1 MSKSQDTR
9 SFVLRVDAATMEA
22 LEAWADDEFRSING
36 QLQWILA
43 DALRRSG
50 RLPGR
55 RRARSGRGVAP
66 EEVAPVEAAPEG
78 AAPEGAA
85 SDGSVSARAG
95 AEGAG
100 ANSAAPEGIASVE
113 AALEKPAPAGTGT
126 ENAVPEGTWPTAD
139 KAKNEAKNETKTR
152 PKAIDEE
159 S

>member
-9 SFVLRVDAATMEA
+9 SFVLRVDAVTMEA

-66 EEVAPVEAAPEG
+66 EEVAPEEVAPVEAAPEG
-78 AAPEGAA
+78 T
-85 SDGSVSARAG
+85 
-95 AEGAG
+95 
-100 ANSAAPEGIASVE
+100 ASVE

-126 ENAVPEGTWPTAD
+126 ENAVPEGTWPAAD
-139 KAKNEAKNETKTR
+139 KAKSEAKNETQR
-152 PKAIDEE
+152 
-159 S
+159 SNR

>member
-9 SFVLRVDAATMEA
+9 SFVLRVDAVTMEA

-66 EEVAPVEAAPEG
+66 EEVAPVDAAPEG

-85 SDGSVSARAG
+85 PEGAAPDGSVSARAG

-100 ANSAAPEGIASVE
+100 ANSAAPEGTASVE

-126 ENAVPEGTWPTAD
+126 ENAVPEGTCPAAD
-139 KAKNEAKNETKTR
+139 KAKSEAKNETQR
-152 PKAIDEE
+152 
-159 S
+159 SNR

>member
-9 SFVLRVDAATMEA
+9 SFVLRVDAAAMEA

-55 RRARSGRGVAP
+55 RRARSGRGVAPEEIAP

-126 ENAVPEGTWPTAD
+126 ENAVPEGTCPAAD
-139 KAKNEAKNETKTR
+139 KAKSEAKNETQR
-152 PKAIDEE
+152 
-159 S
+159 SNR

>member
-9 SFVLRVDAATMEA
+9 SFMLRVDAAAMEA

-126 ENAVPEGTWPTAD
+126 ENAVRREPVRLRTRQ
-139 KAKNEAKNETKTR
+139 KARQKTR
-152 PKAIDEE
+152 PKEAIDEE

>member
-9 SFVLRVDAATMEA
+9 SFVLRVDAVTMEA

-100 ANSAAPEGIASVE
+100 ANSAVPEGIASVE

-126 ENAVPEGTWPTAD
+126 ENAVPEGTCPAAD
-139 KAKNEAKNETKTR
+139 KAKSEAKNETQR
-152 PKAIDEE
+152 
-159 S
+159 SNR

>member
-9 SFVLRVDAATMEA
+9 SFVLRVDAAAMEA

-36 QLQWILA
+36 QLQRILA

-100 ANSAAPEGIASVE
+100 ANSAAPEGTASVE

-126 ENAVPEGTWPTAD
+126 ENAVPEGTWPAAD
-139 KAKNEAKNETKTR
+139 KAKSEAKNETQR
-152 PKAIDEE
+152 
-159 S
+159 SNR

>member
-9 SFVLRVDAATMEA
+9 SFVLRVDAAAMEA

-66 EEVAPVEAAPEG
+66 EEVAPEEVAPVEAAPEG

-100 ANSAAPEGIASVE
+100 ANSAAPEGTASVE

-126 ENAVPEGTWPTAD
+126 ENAVPEGTCPAAD
-139 KAKNEAKNETKTR
+139 KAKSEAKNETQR
-152 PKAIDEE
+152 
-159 S
+159 SNR

>member
-1 MSKSQDTR
+1 MSKNQDTR
-9 SFVLRVDAATMEA
+9 SFVLRVDAAAMEA

-55 RRARSGRGVAP
+55 RRARSGRRVAP

-78 AAPEGAA
+78 T
-85 SDGSVSARAG
+85 
-95 AEGAG
+95 
-100 ANSAAPEGIASVE
+100 ASVE

-126 ENAVPEGTWPTAD
+126 ENAVPEGTCPAAD
-139 KAKNEAKNETKTR
+139 KAKSEAKNETQR
-152 PKAIDEE
+152 
-159 S
+159 SNR

>member
-1 MSKSQDTR
+1 MSKNQDTR
-9 SFVLRVDAATMEA
+9 SFVLRVDAAAMEA

-100 ANSAAPEGIASVE
+100 ANSAAPEGTASVE
-113 AALEKPAPAGTGT
+113 AALEKTAPAGTGT
-126 ENAVPEGTWPTAD
+126 ENAVPEGTCPAAD
-139 KAKNEAKNETKTR
+139 KAKSEAKNETQR
-152 PKAIDEE
+152 
-159 S
+159 SNR

>member
-126 ENAVPEGTWPTAD
+126 ENAVPEGTWPAAD
-139 KAKNEAKNETKTR
+139 KAKSETQR
-152 PKAIDEE
+152 
-159 S
+159 SNR

>member
-9 SFVLRVDAATMEA
+9 SFVLRVDAAAMEA

-100 ANSAAPEGIASVE
+100 ANSAAPEGTASVE

-126 ENAVPEGTWPTAD
+126 ENAVPEGTWPAAD
-139 KAKNEAKNETKTR
+139 KAKSEAKNETQR
-152 PKAIDEE
+152 
-159 S
+159 SNR

>member
-9 SFVLRVDAATMEA
+9 SFVLRVDAVTMEA

-66 EEVAPVEAAPEG
+66 EEVAPEG

-100 ANSAAPEGIASVE
+100 ANSAAPEGTASVE

-126 ENAVPEGTWPTAD
+126 ENAVPEGTWPAAD
-139 KAKNEAKNETKTR
+139 KAKSEAKNETQR
-152 PKAIDEE
+152 
-159 S
+159 SNR